1 MLANNEEKE
10 AAARLQILQGGK
22 TREADLYSDEGYR
35 LLSELWLKVTCE
47 RKLMYEPS
55 WLGIPIIQ
63 YPGDIVAMQELIWK
77 VRPDLII
84 ETGVAHGGS
93 AIFYASVLELIGK
106 GRVVAIDVEI
116 RKYNRVA
123 IEAHPLSKRIHLI
136 EGNSIDPAV
145 VEQVGVGAKE
155 AKTVLVTLDSN
166 HSYEHVL
173 KEMELYGPMVT
184 GESYMVAMDGA
195 QGQVHDIPSG
205 KEEWREDNPLRAIK
219 TFLAANGDQWEIDNN
234 FTRFGVTSNPS
245 AHLRRKERSEE
256 G

>member
-1 MLANNEEKE
+1 MLVHREVEKTGV
-10 AAARLQILQGGK
+10 RLKISQGK
-22 TREADLYSDEGYR
+22 ETREVDIYSEDGYK

-63 YPGDIVAMQELIWK
+63 YPGDIIAMQELIWK

-93 AIFYASVLELIGK
+93 AVFYASMLELIGK

-116 RKYNRVA
+116 RKYNHVA
-123 IEAHPLSKRIHLI
+123 IEAHPLSKRIELI
-136 EGNSIDPAV
+136 TGSSVDQSTIESVSAM
-145 VEQVGVGAKE
+145 AKK
-155 AKTVLVTLDSN
+155 ANTVLVVLDSN

-173 KEMELYGPMVT
+173 KEMKLYAPMVT
-184 GESYMVAMDGA
+184 DESYMVTMDGA
-195 QGQVHDIPSG
+195 QGQVYDIPSG
-205 KEEWREDNPLRAIK
+205 KEEWREDNPLRAIE
-219 TFLAANGDQWEIDNN
+219 TFLAEYGERWEIDKRY
-234 FTRFGVTSNPS
+234 TRFGVTSNPNGY
-245 AHLRRKERSEE
+245 LRCKKRSEE

>member
-1 MLANNEEKE
+1 MLVNNRKKKADTLLHVSQGEKS
-10 AAARLQILQGGK
+10 
-22 TREADLYSDEGYR
+22 READLYSDEGYR

-77 VRPDLII
+77 VRPDIII

-93 AIFYASVLELIGK
+93 AIFYASILELIGK
-106 GRVVAIDVEI
+106 GEVIAIDVEI

-123 IEAHPLSKRIHLI
+123 IEAHPLSKRIKLI
-136 EGNSIDPAV
+136 EGSSIDPSV
-145 VEQVGVGAKE
+145 IEQVGVEAKK

-173 KEMELYGPMVT
+173 KEMESYGPMVT
-184 GESYMVAMDGA
+184 CESYMVVMDGA

-205 KEEWREDNPLRAIK
+205 KKEWREDNPLRAIE
-219 TFLAANGDQWEIDNN
+219 TFIAANGNQWEIDNN
-234 FTRFGVTSNPS
+234 FTRFGITSNPS
-245 AHLRRKERSEE
+245 GHLRRRE
-256 G
+256 GSPKG